1 MKKIIY
7 KLQNRFMRTC
17 DNDINY
23 DTLQKM
29 LNNNSNIVLI
39 DVRTK
44 DEFQYNHLNGAI
56 NIPVQDF
63 SEALIKKKIN
73 NKNTVIIVYC
83 EYGGRS
89 KKAVKKLIKM
99 GYSNVYNLDGGID
112 GI

>member
-1 MKKIIY
+1 MKKLIY

-29 LNNNSNIVLI
+29 LNNDSSIVLI

-44 DEFQYNHLNGAI
+44 DEFRYNHLKGAV
-56 NIPVQDF
+56 NIPVQDICK
-63 SEALIKKKIN
+63 ETIEKKVKN
-73 NKNTVIIVYC
+73 TNTVIIVYC

-89 KKAVKKLIKM
+89 KKAVKKLIKL
-99 GYSNVYNLDGGID
+99 GYYNVYNLDGGIE

>member
-17 DNDINY
+17 YNDINY

-56 NIPVQDF
+56 NIPVHDF

-99 GYSNVYNLDGGID
+99 GYNNVYNLDGGID